1 MTVLLLPSDLGDW
14 FGSRTVIDVN
24 RATTAIRMAEGW
36 LQSAT
41 RITPWP
47 PPSPVPGDIQA
58 WLLEL
63 AALAYVNNPRQ
74 MTQRQTGGVI
84 TMWEPDAHARRAEIL
99 DAARS
104 RYNRVGMPSAVPQPV
119 SPLTMW
125 PDPALPWGYGVGYY
139 R

>member
-1 MTVLLLPSDLGDW
+1 VTVLLPSDLGGW
-14 FGSRTVIDVN
+14 FGGRTVIDVN

-41 RITPWP
+41 RIDPWP
-47 PPSPVPGDIQA
+47 PNPVPEDVRA

-84 TMWEPDAHARRAEIL
+84 TMWAPDAQSRRAEIL

-104 RYNRVGMPSAVPQPV
+104 RYNRAGMPSTVPQPV